1 MSCKLPESDTG
12 IINPLKKH
20 LDKINRDQNIR
31 GIMGCS
37 PFSHAVKC
45 WRELTLK
52 GKLQVSHV
60 LSDKQTGEKGTVW
73 ETGLFQQNSVFK
85 S

>member
-60 LSDKQTGEKGTVW
+60 LSDKQTGEKGAVW

>member
-20 LDKINRDQNIR
+20 LDKINRDQTIR

-37 PFSHAVKC
+37 PFSQCSKMLERVNTE
-45 WRELTLK
+45 REIS
-52 GKLQVSHV
+52 GKSY
-60 LSDKQTGEKGTVW
+60 SE
-73 ETGLFQQNSVFK
+73 
-85 S
+85 